1 MTDAF
6 HAFEYAGWQR
16 AASAYPDTFG
26 QVTLQAVEPLLDA
39 VGAGP
44 GVRLLDIATG
54 PGYVAAAAA
63 QRGAQVVALDFAR
76 AMVEHAR
83 RAHPALD
90 VREGDAE
97 ALPLEAASFD
107 AAVVSFGL

>member
-6 HAFEYAGWQR
+6 HAFEHAGWQR

-44 GVRLLDIATG
+44 GVRLLDIAT
-54 PGYVAAAAA
+54 PVTS
-63 QRGAQVVALDFAR
+63 QPQP
-76 AMVEHAR
+76 H
-83 RAHPALD
+83 
-90 VREGDAE
+90 AE
-97 ALPLEAASFD
+97 APTQPVSTSHPRWSSTHASSTPASTF
-107 AAVVSFGL
+107 AKATR